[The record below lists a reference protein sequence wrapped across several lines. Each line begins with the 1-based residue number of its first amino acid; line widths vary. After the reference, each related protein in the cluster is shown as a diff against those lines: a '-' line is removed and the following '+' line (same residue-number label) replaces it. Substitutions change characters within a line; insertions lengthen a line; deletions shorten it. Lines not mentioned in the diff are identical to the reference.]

1 MEALKDVD
9 EAIKHNPN
17 YPTAY
22 IRRALIY
29 EEFNMFDDYDL
40 LRECWGYIEQ
50 VSARSQIY
58 AGLEV
63 QDQQYTVSVR
73 FFHGLHIDCLICIN
87 GYYHKIDSIQ
97 AKYAKGQIIIS
108 CHFDS
113 RINKNARVTT

>member
-1 MEALKDVD
+1 MSIDVKGGSLSKRIKIYAPKDG
-9 EAIKHNPN
+9 ISTFKS
-17 YPTAY
+17 
-22 IRRALIY
+22 I
-29 EEFNMFDDYDL
+29 DDYDL

-73 FFHGLHIDCLICIN
+73 FFHGLHIDCLVCIN
-87 GYYHKIDSIQ
+87 GYYHRIDSIQ

-113 RINKNARVTT
+113 RINKNARVIT